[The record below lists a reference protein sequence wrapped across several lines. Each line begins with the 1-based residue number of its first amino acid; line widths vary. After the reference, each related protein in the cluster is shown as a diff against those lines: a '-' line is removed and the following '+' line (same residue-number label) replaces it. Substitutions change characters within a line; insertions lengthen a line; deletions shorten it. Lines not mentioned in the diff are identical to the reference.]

1 MNREKSNGEIVSKGG
16 LRRSASQEMESAS
29 QEMESASQGAR
40 PAGRAI

>member
-29 QEMESASQGAR
+29 QGAR